1 MTRNLKLFTIFCF
14 FLLFCL
20 GYTKT
25 VKAYTHPTMSQ
36 EQAQAIIDKLIDMN
50 NYPAQ
55 GYIQAN
61 SGDNNIV
68 SNILQNWSASELA
81 SKFNTQAGNISVDFT
96 WDDIS
101 ILCYKTLSSSTAD
114 LLTIKPTLYFYINSK
129 GLSSSSLGN
138 NRIVPSPYQSN
149 NFTELKPIANN
160 TVNYIYMIPSTNNSI
175 YAGKSSNVTV
185 QIFPKFTPILSLDE
199 LYITNMNYVLSINTS
214 TKWQYNNVLYVIGEE
229 ILTFDNNGNV
239 IESEPIEGDTESS
252 LGYFF
257 YDSSFDNVVEIN
269 KLSLENYQNLKEWWY
284 VGNDLTFDYDYYYLN
299 NNEKVSVKQYTDIVQ
314 SSNSGDTGKYYFPR
328 INRQQLDNLP
338 NETGFYLD
346 LTVNSGDIV
355 LANQFYSFVTYSSV
369 VDSGATGTI
378 TNTSGD
384 VTGNIDLTGIQ
395 SALTNEASFENVNI
409 SSGDISSSLGFNF
422 ETDPYANFWLT
433 FTQGLNSA
441 LNTNVRTIQIPFRDK
456 TYTINLDNY
465 TTQEPSALKVFFAT
479 ISSTFVCL
487 GLLKWI
493 KKTID
498 EITSG
503 DVDNLL
509 KNNQEE
515 RNYEFILGGV

>member
-1 MTRNLKLFTIFCF
+1 MTLF
-14 FLLFCL
+14 
-20 GYTKT
+20 
-25 VKAYTHPTMSQ
+25 
-36 EQAQAIIDKLIDMN
+36 
-50 NYPAQ
+50 
-55 GYIQAN
+55 
-61 SGDNNIV
+61 
-68 SNILQNWSASELA
+68 ILQ
-81 SKFNTQAGNISVDFT
+81 
-96 WDDIS
+96 
-101 ILCYKTLSSSTAD
+101 
-114 LLTIKPTLYFYINSK
+114 
-129 GLSSSSLGN
+129 
-138 NRIVPSPYQSN
+138 IVAEQVTNPYH
-149 NFTELKPIANN
+149 
-160 TVNYIYMIPSTNNSI
+160 
-175 YAGKSSNVTV
+175 
-185 QIFPKFTPILSLDE
+185 
-199 LYITNMNYVLSINTS
+199 
-214 TKWQYNNVLYVIGEE
+214 
-229 ILTFDNNGNV
+229 
-239 IESEPIEGDTESS
+239 GDTESS
-252 LGYFF
+252 LGYYF
-257 YDSSFDNVVEIN
+257 YDGIENVTQIN
-269 KLSLENYQNLKEWWY
+269 KLSLANYQNLDEWWY
-284 VGNDLTFDYDYYYLN
+284 IGNDLTFDYDYYYLN
-299 NNEKVSVKQYTDIVQ
+299 NNEKVSVKQYIDIVQ
-314 SSNSGDTGKYYFPR
+314 TSNSGDTGKFYIPR
-328 INRQQLDNLP
+328 IDRQQLDNLP

-395 SALTNEASFENVNI
+395 SALTNEANFENVNI

-433 FTQGLNSA
+433 FTQGLNTA
-441 LNTNVRTIQIPFRDK
+441 LNTSVRTIQIPFRDK

-515 RNYEFILGGV
+515 RNYKFILGGVYMIEALFSSLMGFFFWLIGLIGSIVIYPIQLILVSVFPALGDYISGILTFLNNQFFPYLSFAKELLLDLTCLPRPLFSILVTFIIARWTIAPAIRSIKLILNIWKIKGGGNAS